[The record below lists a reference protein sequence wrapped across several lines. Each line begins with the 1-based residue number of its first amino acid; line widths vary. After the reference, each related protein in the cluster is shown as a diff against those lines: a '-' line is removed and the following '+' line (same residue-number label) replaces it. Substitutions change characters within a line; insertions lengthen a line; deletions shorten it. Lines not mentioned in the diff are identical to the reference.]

1 MDFTC
6 IFLDSYLPLPV
17 FGLPL
22 ERATSIFPYGKICRK
37 KRRIS
42 FELSLFAVISEE
54 SLL

>member
-22 ERATSIFPYGKICRK
+22 EKATSIFPYGKYAA
-37 KRRIS
+37 KR
-42 FELSLFAVISEE
+42 EG
-54 SLL
+54 